1 MQLLKFLRGPAL
13 GEIAKFVMSA
23 AQIDKLVTLPLKG
36 IIAEIEAGKTWKGPS
51 ADKFVAVL
59 KDEHLKSSQIITGQ
73 LETMHGSFM
82 RSIELI
88 DQADTRSQQKANSL
102 GELFCNIFR

>member
-1 MQLLKFLRGPAL
+1 MQFIKLMRGVAL
-13 GEIAKFVMSA
+13 GAISKFAKSA
-23 AQIDKLVTLPLKG
+23 GLVNKLVTIPLKG
-36 IIAEIEAGKTWKGPS
+36 IITEIEAGKTWKGPS

-73 LETMHGSFM
+73 LETMHGNFL

-88 DQADTRSQQKANSL
+88 DQADMRGQQKANSL
-102 GELFCNIFR
+102 GELFSNIFR

>member
-1 MQLLKFLRGPAL
+1 MQLLKLLRGPAL
-13 GEIAKFVMSA
+13 DQIAKFAMSA
-23 AQIDKLVTLPLKG
+23 GQIDKLVTAPLKG

-59 KDEHLKSSQIITGQ
+59 KGEHVQPSQIITGQ
-73 LETMHGSFM
+73 LETMHGNFM

-88 DQADTRSQQKANSL
+88 DEADTRSQQKANSL
-102 GELFCNIFR
+102 GERFDEVFR